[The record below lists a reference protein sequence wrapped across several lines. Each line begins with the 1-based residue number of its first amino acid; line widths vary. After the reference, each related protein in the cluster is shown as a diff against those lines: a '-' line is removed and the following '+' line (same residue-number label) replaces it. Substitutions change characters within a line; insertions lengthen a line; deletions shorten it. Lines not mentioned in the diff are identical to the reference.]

1 MPVRSFIASL
11 LSLAFVASA
20 AQADL
25 ILFDFQG
32 KFRAPE
38 SPFVGGQFH
47 FQALVPQ
54 GAPTL
59 FEALA
64 TRDTYKFIGTANAL
78 VLSGTPSS
86 DGLYHTTDPSV
97 LFTENDEFPG
107 SGNFDNIVYQGHFN
121 LAIGALEFN
130 VIGFFPN
137 QAIFANI
144 ATSIPTFLTTDAL
157 VTVGSHSIDGGTLY
171 NTSDVVISAT
181 LVPNDTKI
189 VPEASSIVMIGLGAG
204 GCLVAGIARRRSSK

>member
-11 LSLAFVASA
+11 MSLAFVASA

-38 SPFVGGQFH
+38 SPFVGGSFH

-59 FEALA
+59 FEALP
-64 TRDTYKFIGTANAL
+64 TRDTYKFIGTTHAL
-78 VLSGTPSS
+78 VLSGTPTS
-86 DGLYHTTDPSV
+86 DGVYHTTDPSV
-97 LFTENDEFPG
+97 LFTESDEFPG
-107 SGNFDNIVYQGHFN
+107 SGNLDNIVYQGHFN
-121 LAIGALEFN
+121 LAIGDLEFN

-137 QAIFANI
+137 PTIFANI
-144 ATSIPTFLTTDAL
+144 ATAIPTFLTTDGFA
-157 VTVGSHSIDGGTLY
+157 VVGSHSIDGGTLY

-181 LVPNDTKI
+181 LVPDDTKV
-189 VPEASSIVMIGLGAG
+189 VPEASSIVLIGMGAG
-204 GCLVAGIARRRSSK
+204 GCLVAGIARRRSAK